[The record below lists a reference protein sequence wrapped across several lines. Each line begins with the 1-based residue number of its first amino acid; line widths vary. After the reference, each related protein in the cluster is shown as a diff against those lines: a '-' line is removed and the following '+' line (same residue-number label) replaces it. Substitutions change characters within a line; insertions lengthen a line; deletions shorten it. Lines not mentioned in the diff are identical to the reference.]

1 MKLIKDKKIL
11 VAADWAGFPL
21 KEVIVEYLESKGWE
35 VTDIGVKDP
44 DDPNVEMFHRI
55 GLRAGS
61 MITEKEFERAIIF
74 CGTGMGVHLAAAKCP
89 GVRCGVVESVP
100 AARRCVIG
108 NDVNVL
114 SLGAWYVAPEM
125 GKAAVDAFLSANF
138 GDDHDWWP
146 GFYEYHKIAV
156 DEMDA
161 FDYDEYKAN
170 NFQVKKL
177 GDMTLSLVDKPEEA

>member
-21 KEVIVEYLESKGWE
+21 KEVIVKYLESKGWE
-35 VTDIGVKDP
+35 VTDIGVKDL

-108 NDVNVL
+108 NDVNIL

-125 GKAAVDAFLSANF
+125 GKAAVDAFLSTQF
-138 GDDHDWWP
+138 GDDHKWWP
-146 GFYEYHKIAV
+146 DFYEYHKIAV

-170 NFQVKKL
+170 NFQVNKL
-177 GDMTLSLVDKPEEA
+177 GDLTLSLVDKPEDQ